1 MANRRIGAIFCAA
14 MLVLGAGAQA
24 DVTMST
30 STPGVGIEIDSG
42 FDTALDTVPDTG
54 IGSRIGALMG
64 IETASLSGLSGDRVR
79 QIGAPFTGASRS
91 GRDARIMSAH
101 RLDALPRPRGNA
113 QWRCMTEAIY
123 FEARGETIEGQ
134 YAVAEVIL
142 NRVDSSNYP
151 DSVCGVVNQGTGRR
165 YACQF
170 TYTCDGIPEIVTDQR
185 AWNRAGNIARI
196 MLDDA
201 PRDLTAGAT
210 HYHADYVNPNWARVY
225 PRTARYGSHIFYRQQ
240 Y

>member
-1 MANRRIGAIFCAA
+1 MANRRTGAALCAA
-14 MLVLGAGAQA
+14 MLLLGAGARA
-24 DVTMST
+24 DVTASS
-30 STPGVGIEIDSG
+30 STPGIAIEIDSG
-42 FDTALDTVPDTG
+42 FATGLDTEIDSE
-54 IGSRIGALMG
+54 IGSRLGALMG

-79 QIGAPFTGASRS
+79 QIGAPFTGATRS
-91 GRDARIMSAH
+91 GRDNRVMSVQ

-142 NRVDSSNYP
+142 NRVDSANYP

-210 HYHADYVNPNWARVY
+210 HYHAHYVSPHWARVY

>member
-1 MANRRIGAIFCAA
+1 MGKTRIGVALCAA
-14 MLVLGAGAQA
+14 MLVFGAGARA
-24 DVTMST
+24 DVTAST
-30 STPGVGIEIDSG
+30 STPGIAVEI
-42 FDTALDTVPDTG
+42 LPDIGVETD
-54 IGSRIGALMG
+54 IGSRLGALMG

-79 QIGAPFTGASRS
+79 QIGAPFTGGATGRDRRVMSASR
-91 GRDARIMSAH
+91 
-101 RLDALPRPRGNA
+101 LDSMPRPRGNA

-123 FEARGETIEGQ
+123 FEARGESIEGQ

-142 NRVDSSNYP
+142 NRVDSRNYP

-170 TYTCDGIPEIVTDQR
+170 TYTCDGIPEIVTDRR

-196 MLDDA
+196 MLDGA

-210 HYHADYVNPNWARVY
+210 HYHADYVSPRWARVY
-225 PRTARYGSHIFYRQQ
+225 PRTARYGTHIFYRQQ

>member
-1 MANRRIGAIFCAA
+1 MMTARRICAA
-14 MLVLGAGAQA
+14 LCVAASLATGAQA
-24 DVTMST
+24 DVSAST
-30 STPGVGIEIDSG
+30 STPDVG
-42 FDTALDTVPDTG
+42 AV
-54 IGSRIGALMG
+54 IGTRLGALMG
-64 IETASLSGLSGDRVR
+64 VETASLSGLSGDRVR
-79 QIGAPFTGASRS
+79 LIATPYTGPNGVGADR
-91 GRDARIMSAH
+91 RILSAGG
-101 RLDALPRPRGNA
+101 LDALPRPRGNA

-123 FEARGETIEGQ
+123 FEARGESIEGQ

-142 NRVDSSNYP
+142 NRVDSPNYP

-170 TYTCDGIPEIVTDQR
+170 TYTCDGIPEVVTDQR
-185 AWNRAGNIARI
+185 AWNRAGQIARI

-201 PRDLTAGAT
+201 PRSLTGGAT
-210 HYHADYVNPNWARVY
+210 HYHADWVNPRWARVY